1 MTQPT
6 TAHRAALGT
15 SPAAFPAQRTTA
27 ALPRPAARASAA
39 GPTST
44 VSGWSSLRRG
54 LAIVRGLHSLR
65 SVPARPQPGYGESD
79 GQ

>member
-15 SPAAFPAQRTTA
+15 SPAALPAQRTA
-27 ALPRPAARASAA
+27 AVPPRRAGHPAAVRPAALTGWAA
-39 GPTST
+39 MRR
-44 VSGWSSLRRG
+44 SLS
-54 LAIVRGLHSLR
+54 IVRGVR
-65 SVPARPQPGYGESD
+65 SMGTVPARPQPGYGESD

>member
-6 TAHRAALGT
+6 TAHRAALGS
-15 SPAAFPAQRTTA
+15 SPAAFPAQRTA
-27 ALPRPAARASAA
+27 AVPPRPSGRPASVRSAGLTRLAAM
-39 GPTST
+39 
-44 VSGWSSLRRG
+44 RRG
-54 LAIVRGLHSLR
+54 LAIVCGVRSMS